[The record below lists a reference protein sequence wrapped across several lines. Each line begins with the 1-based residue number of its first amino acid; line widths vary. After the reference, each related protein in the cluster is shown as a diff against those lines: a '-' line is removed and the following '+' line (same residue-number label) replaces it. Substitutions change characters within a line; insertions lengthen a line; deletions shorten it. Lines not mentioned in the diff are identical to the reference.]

1 MEKSEDI
8 AVQNLRT
15 FKRMFDYLV
24 QILNKRQK
32 RQGILLFFLLLL
44 VSLLEMLGVSVIIP
58 FIIAMLEPDVLMQN
72 QYVKIVVTTLHIQEQ
87 NQIVY
92 VIAALIIL
100 VYIMKNGMILL
111 VNYYQTNYRN
121 TLEKDLS
128 VQMLSSYMKRPYTYF
143 LDINSSEI
151 MRGVTSDI
159 TGIATILDSFS
170 GFLAEAMTCVLIGA
184 FVICLNPFI
193 AFYLLLIA
201 ALTALLI
208 ILVFKKKISVCGVET
223 RNAFAERYQHA
234 YQAVTGIKEITVT
247 QRRDAFVEKYEQA
260 SEKARRYNNIY
271 LFINKMPSRLVET
284 VFLGSL
290 VVLVCISMQDA
301 KSQTDFI
308 SVLGALAVAAV
319 RILPSIS
326 NIAGYINGLV
336 YNRPA
341 LENAYANITEARKY
355 NLALEQTEDVDK
367 SEDCEDVSL
376 QSVINIENIFWRYKP
391 NLPYVL
397 ENLSL
402 EVVRGEAV
410 AFIGGSG
417 AGKTTLADVMLG
429 LLKPEKGQVL
439 VDGRDV
445 FEMLPQWSRMVG
457 YVPQSVFLIDDTIR
471 NNIAFGIPMEEQ
483 VEDMIWHALEQAQL
497 KEVVEGLES
506 GLDTIV
512 GERGIKFSGG
522 QRQRIAIARA
532 LYYNPDILIMD
543 EATSALDTETETA
556 VMESIEALH
565 GKKTLIIVAH
575 RLSTIRKCDKI
586 YEVKDGMIVL
596 RDKEEVLRGQ

>member
-1 MEKSEDI
+1 M
-8 AVQNLRT
+8 QNIKT
-15 FKRMFDYLV
+15 FKRMFDYLL
-24 QILNKRQK
+24 QILNKKQK
-32 RQGILLFFLLLL
+32 RQGVVLFFLLLM
-44 VSLLEMLGVSVIIP
+44 VSFLEMLGVSVIIP
-58 FIIAMLEPDVLMQN
+58 FIIAMLEPDVLIQN
-72 QYVKIVVTTLHIQEQ
+72 QYVRMIVGTLHIQDE

-92 VIAALIIL
+92 VIAVLIIL
-100 VYIMKNGMILL
+100 VYILKNGMILL

-128 VQMLSSYMKRPYTYF
+128 VQMLSSYMKRPYTFF

-159 TGIATILDSFS
+159 SGIATILDSFS
-170 GFLAEAMTCVLIGA
+170 GFLAEAMTCVLIGI
-184 FVICLNPFI
+184 FVIYLNPFI

-234 YQAVTGIKEITVT
+234 YQAVTGIKEITVM
-247 QRRDAFVEKYEQA
+247 QRRKAFVDKYEQA
-260 SEKARRYNNIY
+260 SEKARKYNNIY

-290 VVLVCISMQDA
+290 VILVCISMQDA

-326 NIAGYINGLV
+326 NIANYINGLV
-336 YNRPA
+336 YSRPA
-341 LENAYANITEARKY
+341 LENAYINIMEARKY
-355 NLALEQTEDVDK
+355 NLSDEQLAKTEEAKHLEP
-367 SEDCEDVSL
+367 
-376 QSVINIENIFWRYKP
+376 QSVQNVINVEKVYWRYKP
-391 NLPYVL
+391 TLPYVL
-397 ENLSL
+397 KELSL
-402 EVVRGEAV
+402 EIRKGEAV
-410 AFIGGSG
+410 ALIGSSG

-429 LLKPEKGQVL
+429 LLRPEKGQVL

-471 NNIAFGIPMEEQ
+471 NNIAFGIPEEEQ
-483 VEDMIWHALEQAQL
+483 DEDKIWHALEQAQL
-497 KEVVEGLES
+497 KEVVEELEL

-532 LYYNPDILIMD
+532 LYYNPDILILD

-556 VMESIEALH
+556 VMESIEALR

-586 YEVKDGMIVL
+586 YEVKDGVIVL

>member
-1 MEKSEDI
+1 M
-8 AVQNLRT
+8 QNLQT
-15 FKRMFDYLV
+15 FKRMLDYLL
-24 QILNKRQK
+24 QILNRKQK
-32 RQGILLFFLLLL
+32 KQGAILFFLLLF

-58 FIIAMLEPDVLMQN
+58 FIVAMLEPDVLIQN
-72 QYVKIVVTTLHIQEQ
+72 QYVKIVISILHIQEA
-87 NQIVY
+87 NQVIY

-100 VYIMKNGMILL
+100 VYILKNGMILA
-111 VNYYQTNYRN
+111 VNYYQTNFRN

-170 GFLAEAMTCVLIGA
+170 GFLAESMTCIMIGI

-193 AFYLLLIA
+193 AFYLLTIA

-208 ILVFKKKISVCGVET
+208 ILVFKQKISVCGVET
-223 RNAFAERYQHA
+223 RDAFSKRYQHA
-234 YQAVTGIKEITVT
+234 YQAVTGIKEISVM
-247 QRRDAFVEKYEQA
+247 QRRKAFVKKYEQA
-260 SEKARRYNNIY
+260 SEKARRNNNIY
-271 LFINKMPSRLVET
+271 LFINKMPSRLIET

-290 VVLVCISMQDA
+290 VVLVCISMRDA

-308 SVLGALAVAAV
+308 AVLGVLAVAAV

-326 NIAGYINGLV
+326 NIANYINGLV

-341 LENAYANITEARKY
+341 LENAYANITEAKNY
-355 NLALEQTEDVDK
+355 DLSAEQTKGYEPSPSDLK
-367 SEDCEDVSL
+367 WLSM
-376 QSVINIENIFWRYKP
+376 QSAINIEKVFWRYKP

-402 EVVRGEAV
+402 EISKGEAV
-410 AFIGGSG
+410 ALIGGSG
-417 AGKTTLADVMLG
+417 AGKTTLADVVLG
-429 LLKPEKGQVL
+429 LLKPERGQVL
-439 VDGRDV
+439 VDGKDV

-457 YVPQSVFLIDDTIR
+457 YVPQSVFLIDDTIK
-471 NNIAFGIPMEEQ
+471 NNIAFGIPEEEQ
-483 VEDMIWHALEQAQL
+483 EEDRIWHALEQAQL
-497 KEVVEGLES
+497 KGVVKGLES
-506 GLDTIV
+506 GMDTIV
-512 GERGIKFSGG
+512 GERGIKLSGG

-532 LYYNPDILIMD
+532 LYYNPDILILD
-543 EATSALDTETETA
+543 EATSALDMETELA
-556 VMESIEALH
+556 VMESIEALR
-565 GKKTLIIVAH
+565 GQKTLIIVAH

-586 YEVKDGMIVL
+586 YEVKDGVTVL
-596 RDKEEVLRGQ
+596 RDREEVLRGL